1 MIILLLFLTFIL
13 NVNSYNICV
22 VGSGGG
28 LGRELVYQGLKD
40 KKFTVLALTSE
51 DNIVYE
57 PFRGNGFN
65 DMKETPP
72 IIDKNLK
79 IGNYWK
85 SIKDNYENIIFC
97 TGGGPF
103 EKDYSDTLMK
113 NIIDNIS
120 PECKS
125 ITLISAYGVGESLK
139 KSNIGSEVMN
149 SWYLRDAYKAKNE
162 QEKFL
167 ESFNGNIKKNLYR
180 PKALSYGN
188 TFLESTSRFDLASE
202 ILDNL

>member
-1 MIILLLFLTFIL
+1 MIILLLFTFLL

-40 KKFTVLALTSE
+40 KKFKVLALTSE
-51 DNIVYE
+51 DNVVYE

-65 DMKETPP
+65 DMKDTPP
-72 IIDKNLK
+72 IIDKKLK
-79 IGNYWK
+79 ISNYWEN
-85 SIKDNYENIIFC
+85 IKDDYENIIFC

-103 EKDYSDTLMK
+103 EKDYSDNLMK

-125 ITLISAYGVGESLK
+125 ITLVSAYGVGESLK
-139 KSNIGSEVMN
+139 DSNLGIEVMN
-149 SWYLRDAYKAKNE
+149 SWYLKDVYRAKNE
-162 QEKFL
+162 QEKIL
-167 ESFNGNIKKNLYR
+167 NEYEKRIRKYIYR
-180 PKALSYGN
+180 PKALSYGI